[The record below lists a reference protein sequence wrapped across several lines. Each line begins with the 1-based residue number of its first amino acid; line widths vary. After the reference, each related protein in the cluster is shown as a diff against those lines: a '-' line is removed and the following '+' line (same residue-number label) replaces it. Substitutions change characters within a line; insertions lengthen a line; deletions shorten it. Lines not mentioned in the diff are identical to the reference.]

1 MKEFGWTI
9 EYTLNLTYPVFIEL
23 FSLIRRV
30 RADSAIDEFY
40 HPYTAGK
47 YGGECQRLLFR
58 SRGGFYLDESQKEA
72 FSPEA
77 LKRAEER
84 LDAITRSREEALTK
98 AAGSR

>member
-9 EYTLNLTYPVFIEL
+9 EYTLDLTYPVFIEL
-23 FSLIRRV
+23 FGLIRRV
-30 RADSAIDEFY
+30 RADSAIDEFF

-47 YGGECQRLLFR
+47 YGGDCQKTLFR
-58 SRGGFYLDESQKEA
+58 MRGDFYDGGSPEAA

-84 LDAITRSREEALTK
+84 LDAITRAREEALAR